1 MLGSFMVGLM
11 ANSSKRACA
20 TGCVTQISCNQSP
33 CPCGRPLLTCT
44 SAGDSQTQAWF
55 SLWGLWVLVQTR
67 FCLSPLSFSG
77 MYTV

>member
-44 SAGDSQTQAWF
+44 SAGD
-55 SLWGLWVLVQTR
+55 VQTLKAR
-67 FCLSPLSFSG
+67 FCSISVVSPGARKTLFEPSEPL
-77 MYTV
+77 